1 MDYNINKEFF
11 MRVLL
16 IEDEEGLS
24 QALTAIFT
32 KNRIGI
38 DAVLNGKDG
47 LKYAESQIYDAII
60 LDIMLPGIDGITI
73 LKTLREN
80 HNNVPVILLT
90 AKDDISDKITGLDA
104 GADDYL
110 TKPFSTDELLAR
122 VRALTRRK
130 GEMKEN
136 SVVFGDLTLNKKNC
150 ELQSSKGD
158 AIKLSLKEYQ
168 ILDLLFDN
176 PHQIVTKE
184 QLIEKIWGGD
194 SNAEYNNVEVYI
206 SFIRKKIENLKVGIR
221 IRTARGIGYSLE
233 DETR

>member
-1 MDYNINKEFF
+1 

-16 IEDEEGLS
+16 VEDEGGLS
-24 QALTAIFT
+24 QALTEIFK
-32 KNRIGI
+32 KNRINI
-38 DAVLNGKDG
+38 DAVLTGTDG
-47 LKYAESQIYDAII
+47 LEYAESRIYDVII

-90 AKDDISDKITGLDA
+90 AKDEVSDKIAGLDA

-122 VRALTRRK
+122 VRALSRRK
-130 GEMKEN
+130 GDVKN
-136 SVVFGDLTLNKKNC
+136 DSTTFCDLTLSKKNC
-150 ELQSSKGD
+150 ELQSAAGD

-168 ILDLLFDN
+168 ILDLLFEH
-176 PHQIVTKE
+176 PHQIITKE

-206 SFIRKKIENLKVGIR
+206 SFIRKKIENLKVGVR

>member
-1 MDYNINKEFF
+1 

-16 IEDEEGLS
+16 VEDESGLS
-24 QALTAIFT
+24 QALTEIFK
-32 KNRIGI
+32 KNRINI
-38 DAVLNGKDG
+38 DAVLTGTDG
-47 LKYAESQIYDAII
+47 LRYAESKIYDVII

-90 AKDDISDKITGLDA
+90 AKDDISDKIAGLDA

-122 VRALTRRK
+122 VRALSRRK
-130 GEMKEN
+130 GDVKN
-136 SVVFGDLTLNKKNC
+136 DSTAFGDLTLSKKNC
-150 ELQSSKGD
+150 ELQSSDGK

-168 ILDLLFDN
+168 ILDLLFEH
-176 PHQIVTKE
+176 PHQIITKE
-184 QLIEKIWGGD
+184 QLIDKIWGGD

-206 SFIRKKIENLKVGIR
+206 SFIRKKIENLKVAVR

>member
-1 MDYNINKEFF
+1 

-16 IEDEEGLS
+16 VEDEGGLS
-24 QALTAIFT
+24 QALTEIFK
-32 KNRIGI
+32 KNRINI
-38 DAVLNGKDG
+38 DAVLTGTDG
-47 LKYAESQIYDAII
+47 LEYAESKIYDVII

-90 AKDDISDKITGLDA
+90 AKDEVSDKIAGLDA

-110 TKPFSTDELLAR
+110 TKPFSMDELLAR
-122 VRALTRRK
+122 VRALSRRK
-130 GEMKEN
+130 GDVKN
-136 SVVFGDLTLNKKNC
+136 DSTTFCDLTLSKKNC
-150 ELQSSKGD
+150 ELQSAAGD

-168 ILDLLFDN
+168 ILDLLFEH
-176 PHQIVTKE
+176 PHQIITKE
-184 QLIEKIWGGD
+184 QLIDKIWGGD

-206 SFIRKKIENLKVGIR
+206 SFIRKKIENLKVGVR

-233 DETR
+233 DGTR

>member
-1 MDYNINKEFF
+1 

-16 IEDEEGLS
+16 VEDEGGLS
-24 QALTAIFT
+24 QALTEIFK
-32 KNRIGI
+32 KNRINI
-38 DAVLNGKDG
+38 DAVLTGTDG
-47 LKYAESQIYDAII
+47 LEYAESRIYDVII

-90 AKDDISDKITGLDA
+90 AKDEVSDKIAGLDA

-122 VRALTRRK
+122 VRALSRRK
-130 GEMKEN
+130 GDVKN
-136 SVVFGDLTLNKKNC
+136 DSTTFCDLTLSKKNC
-150 ELQSSKGD
+150 ELQSAKGD

-168 ILDLLFDN
+168 ILDLLFEH
-176 PHQIVTKE
+176 PHQIITKE
-184 QLIEKIWGGD
+184 QLIDKIWGGD

-206 SFIRKKIENLKVGIR
+206 SFIRKKIENLKVGAR

>member
-1 MDYNINKEFF
+1 

-16 IEDEEGLS
+16 VEDEGGLS
-24 QALTAIFT
+24 QALTEIFK
-32 KNRIGI
+32 KNRINI
-38 DAVLNGKDG
+38 DAVLTGTNG
-47 LKYAESQIYDAII
+47 LEYAESKIYDVII

-90 AKDDISDKITGLDA
+90 AKDEVSDKIAGLDA

-122 VRALTRRK
+122 VRALSRRK
-130 GEMKEN
+130 GDVKN
-136 SVVFGDLTLNKKNC
+136 DSTTFCDLTLSKKNC
-150 ELQSSKGD
+150 ELQSAAGD

-168 ILDLLFDN
+168 ILDLLFEH
-176 PHQIVTKE
+176 PHQIITKE
-184 QLIEKIWGGD
+184 QLIDKIWGGD

-206 SFIRKKIENLKVGIR
+206 SFIRKKIENLKVGVR
-221 IRTARGIGYSLE
+221 IRTAKGIGYSLE
-233 DETR
+233 DGTR

>member
-1 MDYNINKEFF
+1 

-16 IEDEEGLS
+16 VEDEEGLS
-24 QALTAIFT
+24 QALVEIFK
-32 KNRIGI
+32 KNRISI
-38 DAVLNGKDG
+38 DAVLDGKEG

-80 HNNVPVILLT
+80 HNNVPVLLLT
-90 AKDDISDKITGLDA
+90 AKDEVTDKINGLDS

-110 TKPFSTDELLAR
+110 TKPFSSDELLAR

-130 GEMKEN
+130 GELREE
-136 SVVFGDLTLNKKNC
+136 SVTFGDLTLSKNNC
-150 ELQSSKGD
+150 ELQSQRGE

-168 ILDLLFDN
+168 ILSLLFEH
-176 PHQIVTKE
+176 PHQIITKE

-206 SFIRKKIENLKVGIR
+206 SFIRKKIENLKVKIR

>member
-1 MDYNINKEFF
+1 

-16 IEDEEGLS
+16 VEDEEGLS
-24 QALTAIFT
+24 QALVEIFK
-32 KNRIGI
+32 KNRISI
-38 DAVLNGKDG
+38 DAVLDGKEG
-47 LKYAESQIYDAII
+47 LKYAESGIYDVLV
-60 LDIMLPGIDGITI
+60 LDIMLPGIDGISI

-80 HNNVPVILLT
+80 HNNVPVIFLT
-90 AKDDISDKITGLDA
+90 AKDDLTDKITGLDA

-110 TKPFSTDELLAR
+110 TKPFSSDELLAR
-122 VRALTRRK
+122 VRALSRRK
-130 GEMKEN
+130 GELKED
-136 SVVFGDLTLNKKNC
+136 SVTFGDLTLNKKNC
-150 ELQSSKGD
+150 ELQSGTGE

-168 ILDLLFDN
+168 ILDLLVEN
-176 PHQIVTKE
+176 PHQIITKE

>member
-1 MDYNINKEFF
+1 

-16 IEDEEGLS
+16 VEDEEGLS
-24 QALTAIFT
+24 QALVEIFK
-32 KNRIGI
+32 KNRISI
-38 DAVLNGKDG
+38 DAVLDGKEG
-47 LKYAESQIYDAII
+47 LKYAESGIYDVLV
-60 LDIMLPGIDGITI
+60 LDIMLPGIDGISI
-73 LKTLREN
+73 LKTLRQN
-80 HNNVPVILLT
+80 HNNVPVIFLT
-90 AKDDISDKITGLDA
+90 AKDDVTDKITGLDA

-110 TKPFSTDELLAR
+110 TKPFSSDELLAR
-122 VRALTRRK
+122 VRALSRRK
-130 GEMKEN
+130 GELKED
-136 SVVFGDLTLNKKNC
+136 SVTFGDLTLNKKNC
-150 ELQSSKGD
+150 ELQSSTGE

-168 ILDLLFDN
+168 ILDLLFEN
-176 PHQIVTKE
+176 PHQIITKE

>member
-1 MDYNINKEFF
+1 

-16 IEDEEGLS
+16 VEDEGGLS
-24 QALTAIFT
+24 QALTEIFK
-32 KNRIGI
+32 KNRINI
-38 DAVLNGKDG
+38 DAVLTGTDG
-47 LKYAESQIYDAII
+47 LEYAESKIYDVII

-90 AKDDISDKITGLDA
+90 AKDEVSDKIAGLDA

-122 VRALTRRK
+122 VRALSRRK
-130 GEMKEN
+130 GDVKN
-136 SVVFGDLTLNKKNC
+136 DSTTFCDLTLSKKNC
-150 ELQSSKGD
+150 ELQSAAGD

-168 ILDLLFDN
+168 ILDLLFEH
-176 PHQIVTKE
+176 PHQIITKE

-206 SFIRKKIENLKVGIR
+206 SFIRKKIENLKVGVR

-233 DETR
+233 DGTR

>member
-1 MDYNINKEFF
+1 

-16 IEDEEGLS
+16 VEDEEGLS
-24 QALTAIFT
+24 QALVEIFK
-32 KNRIGI
+32 KNRISI
-38 DAVLNGKDG
+38 DAVLDGKEG
-47 LKYAESQIYDAII
+47 LKYAESGIYDVLV
-60 LDIMLPGIDGITI
+60 LDIMLPGIDGISI

-80 HNNVPVILLT
+80 HNNVPVIFLT
-90 AKDDISDKITGLDA
+90 AKDDVTDKITGLDA

-110 TKPFSTDELLAR
+110 TKPFSSDELLAR
-122 VRALTRRK
+122 VRALSRRK
-130 GEMKEN
+130 GELKED
-136 SVVFGDLTLNKKNC
+136 SVTFGDLTLNKKNC
-150 ELQSSKGD
+150 ELQSSTGE

-168 ILDLLFDN
+168 ILDLLFEN
-176 PHQIVTKE
+176 PHQIITKE

-221 IRTARGIGYSLE
+221 IHTARGIGYSLE

>member
-1 MDYNINKEFF
+1 

-16 IEDEEGLS
+16 VEDEEGLS
-24 QALTAIFT
+24 QALVEIFK
-32 KNRIGI
+32 KNRISI
-38 DAVLNGKDG
+38 DAVLDGKEG
-47 LKYAESQIYDAII
+47 LKYAESGIYDVLV
-60 LDIMLPGIDGITI
+60 LDIMLPGIDGISI

-80 HNNVPVILLT
+80 HNNVPVIFLT
-90 AKDDISDKITGLDA
+90 AKDDVTDKITGLDA

-110 TKPFSTDELLAR
+110 TKPFSSDELLAR
-122 VRALTRRK
+122 VRALSRRK
-130 GEMKEN
+130 GELKED
-136 SVVFGDLTLNKKNC
+136 SVTFGDLTLNKKNC
-150 ELQSSKGD
+150 ELQSSKGE

-168 ILDLLFDN
+168 ILDLLFEN
-176 PHQIVTKE
+176 PHQIITKE

>member
-1 MDYNINKEFF
+1 

-16 IEDEEGLS
+16 VEDESGLS
-24 QALTAIFT
+24 QALTEIFK
-32 KNRIGI
+32 KNRINI
-38 DAVLNGKDG
+38 DAVLTGTDG
-47 LKYAESQIYDAII
+47 LEYAESKIYDVII

-90 AKDDISDKITGLDA
+90 AKDEVSDKIAGLDA

-122 VRALTRRK
+122 VRALSRRK
-130 GEMKEN
+130 GDVKN
-136 SVVFGDLTLNKKNC
+136 DSTTFCDLTLSKKNC
-150 ELQSSKGD
+150 ELQSAAGD

-168 ILDLLFDN
+168 ILDLLFEH
-176 PHQIVTKE
+176 PHQIITKE

-206 SFIRKKIENLKVGIR
+206 SFIRKKIENLKVGVR

-233 DETR
+233 DGTR

>member
-1 MDYNINKEFF
+1 

-16 IEDEEGLS
+16 VEDEEGLS
-24 QALTAIFT
+24 QALVEIFK
-32 KNRIGI
+32 KNRISI
-38 DAVLNGKDG
+38 DAVLDGKEG
-47 LKYAESQIYDAII
+47 LKFAESGIYDVLI

-80 HNNVPVILLT
+80 HNNVPVIFLT
-90 AKDDISDKITGLDA
+90 AKDDISDKISGLDA

-110 TKPFSTDELLAR
+110 TKPFSSDELLAR
-122 VRALTRRK
+122 VRALSRRK
-130 GEMKEN
+130 GELKEN
-136 SVVFGDLTLNKKNC
+136 SVTFGDLTLNKKNC
-150 ELQSSKGD
+150 ELQSSTGE

-168 ILDLLFDN
+168 ILDLLFEN
-176 PHQIVTKE
+176 PHQIITKE

-206 SFIRKKIENLKVGIR
+206 SFIRKKIENLKVSIR

-233 DETR
+233 DKTR

>member
-1 MDYNINKEFF
+1 

-16 IEDEEGLS
+16 VEDESGLS
-24 QALTAIFT
+24 QALTEIFK
-32 KNRIGI
+32 KNRINI
-38 DAVLNGKDG
+38 DAVLTGTDG
-47 LKYAESQIYDAII
+47 LRYAESKIYDVIV

-90 AKDDISDKITGLDA
+90 AKDDISDKIAGLDA

-122 VRALTRRK
+122 VRALSRRK
-130 GEMKEN
+130 GDVKN
-136 SVVFGDLTLNKKNC
+136 DSTTFGDLTLSKKNC
-150 ELQSSKGD
+150 ELQSSDGE

-168 ILDLLFDN
+168 ILDLLFEH
-176 PHQIVTKE
+176 PHQIITKE
-184 QLIEKIWGGD
+184 QLIDKIWGGD

-206 SFIRKKIENLKVGIR
+206 SFIRKKIENLKVAVR